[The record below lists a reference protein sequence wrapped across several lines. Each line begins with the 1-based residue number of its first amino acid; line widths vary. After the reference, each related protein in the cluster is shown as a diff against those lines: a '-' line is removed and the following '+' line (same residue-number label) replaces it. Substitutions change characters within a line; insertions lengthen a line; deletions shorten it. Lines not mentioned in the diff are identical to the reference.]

1 MNTKLVLEFA
11 KEAGIVAQSETSL
24 HPNQLKFAELIIR
37 ECASMADMADPF
49 EESVFILE
57 NFDLDVLKS
66 NELDEAWFQA
76 IK

>member
-11 KEAGIVAQSETSL
+11 KEAGIAAQSETSL